1 MYDGYIYIW
10 FDTKL
15 NWFYIGGHKG
25 LVKDCYICSSKT
37 MMRAYRKRPETFKLK
52 ILEYVVGSVLD
63 IRKAE
68 QKWLDKIKSSEL
80 LNTKNL
86 REGTVKY
93 YNVKQHAA
101 GGNGSANKGN
111 SNIGGSNRKSW
122 KVQSPTG
129 EIIDVSSSGEFCR
142 NLGKRWSSLFR
153 YYKEN
158 RTPKSGEWA
167 GWRIIE

>member
-1 MYDGYIYIW
+1 MYNGYIYIW
-10 FDTKL
+10 LDTKL

-25 LVKDCYICSSKT
+25 LTGDRYICSSKT
-37 MMRAYRKRPETFKLK
+37 MMNAYRKRPETFKFR
-52 ILEYVVGSVLD
+52 ILEYVTGSTLD

-86 REGTVKY
+86 KEGTVKY

-122 KVQSPTG
+122 RVQSPEG
-129 EIIDVSSSGEFCR
+129 EIIEVSSSGEFCR
-142 NLGKRWSSLFR
+142 SLGKRWSSLFK

-158 RTPKSGEWA
+158 RIPKSGEWV
-167 GWRIIE
+167 GWKIIG